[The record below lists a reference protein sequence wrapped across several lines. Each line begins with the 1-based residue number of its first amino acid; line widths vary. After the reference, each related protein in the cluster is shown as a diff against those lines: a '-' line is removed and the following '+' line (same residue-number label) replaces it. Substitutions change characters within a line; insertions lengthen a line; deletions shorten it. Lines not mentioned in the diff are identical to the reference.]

1 MNNLFS
7 NNWFTVLLAFLVSFI
22 LIKVGVPAWLVS
34 VLFVVFAYFLFSSPI
49 FASKSVS
56 SADKRTILYE
66 QILSVLR
73 KVLAIL
79 ASLLALGVFDKVP
92 ILGNIQNV
100 LVYLAENWAMT
111 TGSLEV
117 LIGTVLFI
125 ICQFSSNQRF
135 EFRAGKRIR

>member
-125 ICQFSSNQRF
+125 ISQFSSNQRL
-135 EFRAGKRIR
+135 EIRAGKRIR